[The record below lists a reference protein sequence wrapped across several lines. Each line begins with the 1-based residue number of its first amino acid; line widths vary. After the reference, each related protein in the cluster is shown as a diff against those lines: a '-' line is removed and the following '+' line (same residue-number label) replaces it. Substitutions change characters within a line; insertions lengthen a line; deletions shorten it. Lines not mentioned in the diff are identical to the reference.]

1 MKIVINKCYGGFGLS
16 DAGMMRYAKIKGI
29 TLYPEDASYGKTYY
43 RVPTE
48 LRQPDLGE
56 GFYKLSV
63 DERRKYNEVASEQT
77 LYSRE
82 IERDDPALV
91 QAVEELGEE
100 ANGDF
105 AELAIV
111 EIPDDVIWDIDE
123 YDGKEWVAEQHRT
136 WS

>member
-16 DAGMMRYAKIKGI
+16 DAGMMRYAAIKGI

-43 RVPTE
+43 RVPPE
-48 LRQPDLGE
+48 LRQPDIGE

-63 DERRKYNEVASEQT
+63 EERCQYNEIASEQT

-82 IERDDPALV
+82 IDRIDPALV
-91 QAVEELGEE
+91 QTVEELGEE
-100 ANGDF
+100 ANGEF
-105 AELAIV
+105 AELAVV
-111 EIPDDVIWDIDE
+111 EIPDDVNWDIDE